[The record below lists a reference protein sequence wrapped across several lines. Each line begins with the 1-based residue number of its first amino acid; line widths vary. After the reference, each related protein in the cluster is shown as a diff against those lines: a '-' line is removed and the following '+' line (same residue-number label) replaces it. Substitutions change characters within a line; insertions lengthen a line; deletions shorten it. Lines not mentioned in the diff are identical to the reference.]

1 MARPVLVTAVFDA
14 HREDPLADLTWSA
27 GDYAALARRV
37 LSYAP
42 RPGRFVAFLE
52 GGYHLDALRRSV
64 MATVAAMAE
73 SLADD
78 EPPLSGGPGREVVEL
93 VARTRTALG

>member
-27 GDYAALARRV
+27 GDYAALAR
-37 LSYAP
+37 
-42 RPGRFVAFLE
+42 VACCRTHRDPA
-52 GGYHLDALRRSV
+52 GSWRSSKAATTSTRSV

-78 EPPLSGGPGREVVEL
+78 EPPMSGGPGREVVEL